1 MFDPRLDSGT
11 PRSFDSTFKLPKI
24 PPKMNAIP
32 TPSPMPASFNVPMKS
47 TIPVR
52 PAAQPVSRSEKPE
65 APRSGLINLSKGKVK
80 DSSIYKSNFKFRTE
94 QQLKPV
100 LRHAADRSAVAKMLW
115 NKRGGGGIA
124 KWEVKQ
130 GLRKL
135 EKEGKL
141 NYSQV
146 NALRKK
152 LGAV

>member
-1 MFDPRLDSGT
+1 MFDPRLDNGT

-24 PPKMNAIP
+24 PPKMNNIP
-32 TPSPMPASFNVPMKS
+32 TPSPANFNMPMKS

-52 PAAQPVSRSEKPE
+52 PALKPASINEKPAE
-65 APRSGLINLSKGKVK
+65 ARTGLINLSKGKVK
-80 DSSIYKSNFKFRTE
+80 DASIYKSNFKFRTE

-100 LRHAADRSAVAKMLW
+100 LSHAADRSAVAKMLW
-115 NKRGGGGIA
+115 NRRGGGGIA